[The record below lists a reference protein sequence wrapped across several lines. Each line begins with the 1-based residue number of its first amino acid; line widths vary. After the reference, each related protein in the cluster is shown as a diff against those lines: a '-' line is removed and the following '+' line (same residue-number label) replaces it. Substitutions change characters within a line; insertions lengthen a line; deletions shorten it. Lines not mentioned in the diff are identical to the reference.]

1 MLDKLLKAS
10 ANAGIIRKD
19 VAPAMN
25 TKAPGSYQKSGGGRG
40 GQAFLTVV
48 IEGVSIGCLL

>member
-19 VAPAMN
+19 VALAMN
-25 TKAPGSYQKSGGGRG
+25 TKAPAVTRNPAAEEGGRL
-40 GQAFLTVV
+40 FLL
-48 IEGVSIGCLL
+48 SLLKG